1 MYLGHYGV
9 ALAAKRASPGTSL
22 GTLILASQLIDILW
36 ALLVLVGVERVAVDP
51 GRTIVTS
58 LNFTDY
64 PFTHSLLA
72 VLVWASLFSSLYW
85 FTTRNRTGSLVVWF
99 AVLSHW
105 ILDFFTHIPD
115 LPLFPGSEKVVGL
128 GLWNSLWGT
137 LALELGIFF
146 LGLAVYLGTTRPAN
160 RIGSYS
166 LLALVTFLL
175 VTYLANIFGPPPP
188 NYRTVA
194 WSGMLLWFLVPWGYW
209 IDRNR
214 HLTMIPG
221 SRSTKL
227 KYKGKKM

>member
-1 MYLGHYGV
+1 MVSEPMFEFNRHDQKETPFSFFRNLRLLSYVIRNL
-9 ALAAKRASPGTSL
+9 KSGTWNQELFCYVPWSL
-22 GTLILASQLIDILW
+22 W
-36 ALLVLVGVERVAVDP
+36 
-51 GRTIVTS
+51 
-58 LNFTDY
+58 
-64 PFTHSLLA
+64 
-72 VLVWASLFSSLYW
+72 SSIRGQKSI
-85 FTTRNRTGSLVVWF
+85 TRNRAGSLVVWF

-105 ILDFFTHIPD
+105 ILDLFTHIPD

-137 LALELGIFF
+137 LALELGVFF
-146 LGLAVYLGTTRPAN
+146 LGLAIYLGATRSAN

-188 NYRTVA
+188 SYRTVA

-214 HLTMIPG
+214 HLTVIPG
-221 SRSTKL
+221 SRPTKL
-227 KYKGKKM
+227 KYKGKKL